1 MLHVLVGSFQ
11 VTEGNDSTCDCP
23 SCSWQSL
30 MQHGVIL
37 QVSLKGVV
45 SAVVVTTL
53 VLEGWSTKLDPEIRI
68 MDALK
73 DTLPVSWSERS
84 RRVADKIWRNMSLD
98 PVLHD

>member
-1 MLHVLVGSFQ
+1 MVMAVHVRHCRSDG
-11 VTEGNDSTCDCP
+11 TACA
-23 SCSWQSL
+23 
-30 MQHGVIL
+30 L
-37 QVSLKGVV
+37 QVNLKGVV

-84 RRVADKIWRNMSLD
+84 RRIADKIWRNMSLD

>member
-1 MLHVLVGSFQ
+1 MAWVQ
-11 VTEGNDSTCDCP
+11 VN
-23 SCSWQSL
+23 
-30 MQHGVIL
+30 
-37 QVSLKGVV
+37 LKGVV

-84 RRVADKIWRNMSLD
+84 KRIADKIWRNMSLD

>member
-1 MLHVLVGSFQ
+1 MQSGSSRRHCHI
-11 VTEGNDSTCDCP
+11 VVENAKP
-23 SCSWQSL
+23 SC
-30 MQHGVIL
+30 HNVAGA
-37 QVSLKGVV
+37 QVNLKGVV

-84 RRVADKIWRNMSLD
+84 KRIADKIWRNMSLD